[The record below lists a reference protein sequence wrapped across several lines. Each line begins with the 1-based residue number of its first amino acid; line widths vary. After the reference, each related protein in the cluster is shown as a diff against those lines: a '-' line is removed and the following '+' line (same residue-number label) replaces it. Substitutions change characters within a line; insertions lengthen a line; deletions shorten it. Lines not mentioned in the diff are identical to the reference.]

1 MKGEGATVG
10 RRGRSEHAAGSK
22 PQIQVPDPVSELIGK
37 LEDEGFETW
46 TVGGGVRDA
55 LRGTPSEG
63 REWDLATRA
72 TPRQVRRLFKR
83 TVPLGMEYGTVG
95 VFGSDRRLYEVTTFR
110 RDVITYGRKAKVEFA
125 ETLDEDLARRDFTVN
140 AMAWHP
146 QREELRDLHGGRDD
160 LDNRV
165 LRAVGSPRERFRE
178 DYLRVLRGLRFA
190 GALDMTIDPATWE
203 GMVEAVPGLPVLSM
217 ERVREELEKVLSGP
231 HSSRA
236 LELYQ
241 RSGALQQILPELGE
255 GVSPEAMAT
264 VDHLDQ
270 DDWLLRMTAL
280 LLFGMR
286 MGDATPGRV
295 ADLLARL
302 RFSNADAERVAA
314 AVRGRPGPAQGIA
327 HQPVAR
333 RRWVARMTRAGAS
346 TVEDVLRIWNAVAQA
361 APTRTDPAAVAR
373 LSADIRR
380 DHAAG
385 IPARVGDL
393 PVAGRD
399 LVAQG
404 WLPGPGIGAALRALL
419 EAVWEDPALN
429 DRATLLEK
437 VAAMKPAPLEE

>member
-1 MKGEGATVG
+1 MTREGETGR
-10 RRGRSEHAAGSK
+10 RRGRSEHAAGPK
-22 PQIQVPDPVSELIGK
+22 PQIQVPDPVRELIGK

-55 LRGTPSEG
+55 LRGSPSDG

-110 RDVITYGRKAKVEFA
+110 HDVVTYGRKAKVAFA
-125 ETLDEDLARRDFTVN
+125 DTLDEDLARRDFTVN

-146 QREELRDLHGGRDD
+146 RHGELRDLHGGRDD
-160 LDNRV
+160 LDNKV

-190 GALDMTIDPATWE
+190 GALDMTIDPATWD
-203 GMVEAVPGLPVLSM
+203 GMVEAVPGLSRLSM

-231 HSSRA
+231 RPSRA
-236 LELYQ
+236 LELYH

-255 GVSPEAMAT
+255 GASPEAMAT

-286 MGDATPGRV
+286 TGDATAGRV

-302 RFSNADAERVAA
+302 RFSNADAERIGAVVRGGLSGRQAA
-314 AVRGRPGPAQGIA
+314 MGGADDAGGCLHRGGHPSHLGGGRPGRSHTHPPGRGGS
-327 HQPVAR
+327 PR
-333 RRWVARMTRAGAS
+333 RRHPARPRRRDPREGRRPPRCGTGPGRAGLAS
-346 TVEDVLRIWNAVAQA
+346 R
-361 APTRTDPAAVAR
+361 PRY
-373 LSADIRR
+373 RR
-380 DHAAG
+380 C
-385 IPARVGDL
+385 PARPPGRRMGR
-393 PVAGRD
+393 PRAQRPCHPAGEGRGHE
-399 LVAQG
+399 A
-404 WLPGPGIGAALRALL
+404 GPARG
-419 EAVWEDPALN
+419 
-429 DRATLLEK
+429 
-437 VAAMKPAPLEE
+437 MS